1 MLVPLKVW
9 AEKNGLAHSTA
20 RLKAGREMIPA
31 KKMGRDWFIA
41 DNAPNIDHRCNGLSK
56 RWKGEKDGKL

>member
-31 KKMGRDWFIA
+31 KKILKPNEGR
-41 DNAPNIDHRCNGLSK
+41 K
-56 RWKGEKDGKL
+56 

>member
-31 KKMGRDWFIA
+31 KKMGRDWFIE
-41 DNAPNIDHRCNGLSK
+41 DNAPNIDHRCNALSK
-56 RWKGEKDGKL
+56 RWKGENNGKL